1 MEIDEIIED
10 EGENIDSDLLD
21 ETDMQLLSSRNP
33 WKQVDND

>member
-33 WKQVDND
+33 